1 LTGTVIFDAT
11 GKKGSQVPTFLLQT
25 GQSSVDVPVTV
36 GGQDRLPARLVAVRL
51 PPTAAAQRRR
61 KLRETERKKGSTP
74 RAERWALCDGKVCLT
89 NVPET
94 LLTVKAVLVLAR
106 ARWHIEW
113 LVKQWK
119 SHGCLDKGTA
129 PRPFARLCHRYA
141 KMLAMLVQHWQ
152 ILTSLC
158 PMTRLIDALNAV
170 ADGLRHGGVL
180 HRRAK
185 KPSPFPLV
193 WDVRLLAVE

>member
-1 LTGTVIFDAT
+1 
-11 GKKGSQVPTFLLQT
+11 
-25 GQSSVDVPVTV
+25 
-36 GGQDRLPARLVAVRL
+36 
-51 PPTAAAQRRR
+51 
-61 KLRETERKKGSTP
+61 
-74 RAERWALCDGKVCLT
+74 LT
-89 NVPET
+89 NGHET
-94 LLTVKAVLVLAR
+94 LLTIKAVLVLAR

-113 LVKQWK
+113 LVTQWK

-152 ILTSLC
+152 ILTSLWAYPNRSLRKAAKAIQKRAFLILTSLC